1 MEKKT
6 IQNVPPAIREAY
18 SRANRT
24 RDLETQIE
32 LLKEALKEEPAF
44 INAREKLR
52 GLERRKAMTDGFFT
66 KFMAQI
72 GASFK
77 LAKIKALT
85 NRDPLAAMALCEDV
99 LAKSLDNPPVL
110 NALAEAAENA
120 GAMFIAV
127 DALSLIREFHPK
139 NEANA
144 WKLARCMQANNQARE
159 ALRIIQEI
167 AARYPNDMNTQ
178 SELRAALALASME
191 KGKWEESGS
200 TQEKTVDAKAAV
212 AQQLI
217 DGTIHDADQAKLLV
231 EKFQEDL
238 KENDSS
244 DIRRKLADAYMI
256 MEDYDAAIAELEKV
270 VKTLGTMD
278 PLLDKSIEEA
288 VIARYNKQI
297 RQIRENPA
305 AGEEAKQ
312 QIADIEAQREAY
324 RMQRAQERAQN
335 YPNDAQLNFEL
346 AELLFANG
354 KINDAIAYF
363 QVARRSPQ
371 RRLACMVYLGRCF
384 AANKQFDMAVEQLE
398 GALAE
403 MDRMDK
409 TKLETLYYLAT
420 TLEEAGNTEAAIEK
434 YKEIYQNQAN
444 FLDVADRIQQYY
456 NRQKQ
461 G

>member
-1 MEKKT
+1 MV
-6 IQNVPPAIREAY
+6 N
-18 SRANRT
+18 
-24 RDLETQIE
+24 L
-32 LLKEALKEEPAF
+32 
-44 INAREKLR
+44 
-52 GLERRKAMTDGFFT
+52 TDR
-66 KFMAQI
+66 I
-72 GASFK
+72 D
-77 LAKIKALT
+77 I
-85 NRDPLAAMALCEDV
+85 
-99 LAKSLDNPPVL
+99 
-110 NALAEAAENA
+110 
-120 GAMFIAV
+120 
-127 DALSLIREFHPK
+127 LIRILFG
-139 NEANA
+139 
-144 WKLARCMQANNQARE
+144 LAI
-159 ALRIIQEI
+159 ALGCYFVVRPFLTAITI
-167 AARYPNDMNTQ
+167 AAIVTVVSWPLF
-178 SELRAALALASME
+178 LRFKNSLGNRPTPAAFFMVMLLVVCLIIPTMFLS
-191 KGKWEESGS
+191 
-200 TQEKTVDAKAAV
+200 AAV

-238 KENDSS
+238 KENDSI

-288 VIARYNKQI
+288 VVARYNKQI
-297 RQIRENPA
+297 RQIRENPD
-305 AGEEAKQ
+305 AGEAAKQ
-312 QIADIEAQREAY
+312 QIADLEAQRDAY
-324 RMQRAQERAQN
+324 RMQRALERAQN

-354 KINDAIAYF
+354 KVNDAIAYF

-384 AANKQFDMAVEQLE
+384 AANKQYDMAVEQLE
-398 GALAE
+398 GALSE

-420 TLEEAGNTEAAIEK
+420 TLEESGNEEAAIEK